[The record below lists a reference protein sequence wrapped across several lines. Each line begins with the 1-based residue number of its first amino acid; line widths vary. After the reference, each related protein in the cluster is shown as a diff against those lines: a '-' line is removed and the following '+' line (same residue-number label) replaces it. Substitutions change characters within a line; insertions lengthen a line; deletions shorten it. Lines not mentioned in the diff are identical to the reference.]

1 MARPQ
6 GYDAIREIAGNSLD
20 RVEEDQ
26 PLLPDNGG
34 NGRRSKGCNWGS
46 WFYYSCLTIVVL
58 AGVVSLLFNMLG
70 GGGGGIPI
78 ASDTVRRRA
87 LSGGSAAAPLRCSA
101 AVQSDP
107 SHPPGP
113 QPPAETTTT
122 LLPQR
127 AGVPFVTAAH
137 PLRPTALW
145 GAVKPPYPTGAW
157 FTNLVIGAGDQPV
170 VPLPYAVRAGA
181 HGIDVSFSAVRRQAS
196 RRRITDVFDA
206 DLTVGA
212 AEGYLGHALTRYDNL
227 SASVSH
233 ELRGGAAF
241 ATHLVRG
248 SPYMTFAAEREPAA
262 ALLAAAALA
271 AAALA
276 AAAAPAMSFGPLIRA
291 AQYKDA
297 TPTLATATS
306 ILALDGKPLKE
317 GATVRGKTFKLGLSN
332 WETWMVYT
340 SESVSFKVEARSFTA
355 LMPMSGMLRA
365 ALLPRAGDGEAEFE
379 LNEHAY
385 AYAKGGELNEHA
397 YAYAKGGELNERA
410 YAYTKGGETQ
420 LGFDRDTLIQFDVDG
435 DTLVTKFVW
444 EKYGFGDLLMLA
456 LPHHID
462 MMDMET
468 TEVAMPKAYQTLKP
482 TEAATPKAYH
492 QTLEASAAVLIEV
505 EALPRHIKPDM
516 ELTAVAVPGAYQTR
530 KGRMTGVVGTSWE
543 MREALTAVG
552 WGTGGLAGGWGADRA
567 DEIRAELVKDISTE
581 HPTAADIYGFSKQ
594 SARMARLALIAEELG
609 EMGYRDQQAVS
620 VIEDAMA
627 AWLRNDNSDL
637 LVYDKTWGGVVTYDG
652 LNDAAADFGN
662 GWIAAHTYDGL
673 NDAAADFGNGWYNAH
688 HFHYGYFLYNDHHFH
703 YGYFLYAAAVVAK
716 NRPGFY
722 PAYRRQ
728 LDFMVSDIACHRA
741 LADRFPTA
749 RHKDFFD
756 GHRPQCPRSALRLP
770 HAASAAHRFE
780 VLCLYRAV
788 RAVQL
793 SVQPTVTGPT
803 TVDDLWASG
812 LFSQGNGKSQE
823 SSSEAVNAYYAVY
836 LLGMA
841 TGNRELRDWGRI
853 LLAGEMA
860 AVKPAARLYKHFAS
874 TGNKEL
880 RDWGRILLAG
890 ELRSTDK
897 YWHMRNDSDVYDS
910 IFASNRM
917 VGVVGGL
924 DAVDVTWFGDNVEY
938 VHGINMMPFTPISA
952 ELLPY
957 GYMREEWPMLAT
969 ALTREDPPLVAQWE
983 GYIHLAHAILDPE
996 AAWSGISDLTVFDAA
1011 NSKTNSLHWVASRP
1025 APPPGYNE
1033 TLYAEMNAAA
1043 AVTVPVS
1050 CLENSACE

>member
-1 MARPQ
+1 
-6 GYDAIREIAGNSLD
+6 
-20 RVEEDQ
+20 
-26 PLLPDNGG
+26 
-34 NGRRSKGCNWGS
+34 
-46 WFYYSCLTIVVL
+46 
-58 AGVVSLLFNMLG
+58 
-70 GGGGGIPI
+70 
-78 ASDTVRRRA
+78 
-87 LSGGSAAAPLRCSA
+87 
-101 AVQSDP
+101 
-107 SHPPGP
+107 
-113 QPPAETTTT
+113 
-122 LLPQR
+122 
-127 AGVPFVTAAH
+127 
-137 PLRPTALW
+137 
-145 GAVKPPYPTGAW
+145 
-157 FTNLVIGAGDQPV
+157 
-170 VPLPYAVRAGA
+170 
-181 HGIDVSFSAVRRQAS
+181 
-196 RRRITDVFDA
+196 
-206 DLTVGA
+206 
-212 AEGYLGHALTRYDNL
+212 
-227 SASVSH
+227 
-233 ELRGGAAF
+233 
-241 ATHLVRG
+241 
-248 SPYMTFAAEREPAA
+248 
-262 ALLAAAALA
+262 
-271 AAALA
+271 
-276 AAAAPAMSFGPLIRA
+276 
-291 AQYKDA
+291 
-297 TPTLATATS
+297 
-306 ILALDGKPLKE
+306 
-317 GATVRGKTFKLGLSN
+317 
-332 WETWMVYT
+332 
-340 SESVSFKVEARSFTA
+340 
-355 LMPMSGMLRA
+355 
-365 ALLPRAGDGEAEFE
+365 
-379 LNEHAY
+379 
-385 AYAKGGELNEHA
+385 
-397 YAYAKGGELNERA
+397 
-410 YAYTKGGETQ
+410 
-420 LGFDRDTLIQFDVDG
+420 
-435 DTLVTKFVW
+435 
-444 EKYGFGDLLMLA
+444 
-456 LPHHID
+456 
-462 MMDMET
+462 
-468 TEVAMPKAYQTLKP
+468 
-482 TEAATPKAYH
+482 
-492 QTLEASAAVLIEV
+492 
-505 EALPRHIKPDM
+505 
-516 ELTAVAVPGAYQTR
+516 
-530 KGRMTGVVGTSWE
+530 
-543 MREALTAVG
+543 
-552 WGTGGLAGGWGADRA
+552 
-567 DEIRAELVKDISTE
+567 
-581 HPTAADIYGFSKQ
+581 
-594 SARMARLALIAEELG
+594 MARLALIAEELG

-662 GWIAAHTYDGL
+662 GW
-673 NDAAADFGNGWYNAH
+673 
-688 HFHYGYFLYNDHHFH
+688 YNDHHFH

-756 GHRPQCPRSALRLP
+756 GHS
-770 HAASAAHRFE
+770 
-780 VLCLYRAV
+780 
-788 RAVQL
+788 
-793 SVQPTVTGPT
+793 
-803 TVDDLWASG
+803 WASG

-841 TGNRELRDWGRI
+841 TGNR
-853 LLAGEMA
+853 
-860 AVKPAARLYKHFAS
+860 
-874 TGNKEL
+874 EL

>member
-1 MARPQ
+1 
-6 GYDAIREIAGNSLD
+6 
-20 RVEEDQ
+20 
-26 PLLPDNGG
+26 
-34 NGRRSKGCNWGS
+34 
-46 WFYYSCLTIVVL
+46 
-58 AGVVSLLFNMLG
+58 
-70 GGGGGIPI
+70 
-78 ASDTVRRRA
+78 
-87 LSGGSAAAPLRCSA
+87 A

-113 QPPAETTTT
+113 HPPQKTTTT

-137 PLRPTALW
+137 TAAAD
-145 GAVKPPYPTGAW
+145 GA
-157 FTNLVIGAGDQPV
+157 PV

-212 AEGYLGHALTRYDNL
+212 AEG
-227 SASVSH
+227 VSH

-340 SESVSFKVEARSFTA
+340 SESVSFKHAAR
-355 LMPMSGMLRA
+355 GA
-365 ALLPRAGDGEAEFE
+365 AAARAGDGEAEFE

-410 YAYTKGGETQ
+410 YAYTKGGE
-420 LGFDRDTLIQFDVDG
+420 IQFDVDG

-505 EALPRHIKPDM
+505 EALGGWWQRAPTPDM

-530 KGRMTGVVGTSWE
+530 KVLMHEPARYPRRMTGVVGTSWE
-543 MREALTAVG
+543 MREALTA
-552 WGTGGLAGGWGADRA
+552 
-567 DEIRAELVKDISTE
+567 IRAELVKDISTE

-609 EMGYRDQQAVS
+609 EMGYRTRQRCGALSLQAVS

-662 GWIAAHTYDGL
+662 GW
-673 NDAAADFGNGWYNAH
+673 YNAH

-703 YGYFLYAAAVVAK
+703 YGYFL

-969 ALTREDPPLVAQWE
+969 ALTREDPPL
-983 GYIHLAHAILDPE
+983 
-996 AAWSGISDLTVFDAA
+996 
-1011 NSKTNSLHWVASRP
+1011 TNSLHWVASRP

-1050 CLENSACE
+1050 CLENSAFAVSLHTGVGAMPRERLHALEVHRQDP